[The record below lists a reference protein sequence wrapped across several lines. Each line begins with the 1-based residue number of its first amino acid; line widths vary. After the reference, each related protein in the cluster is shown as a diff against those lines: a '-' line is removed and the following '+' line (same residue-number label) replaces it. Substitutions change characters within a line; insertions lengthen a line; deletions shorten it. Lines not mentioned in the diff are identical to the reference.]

1 MNSEVIKVSEV
12 WEWLM
17 TMSDEETL
25 KYAQK
30 AKPKKLSKSF
40 TEKKRHS
47 NIKK

>member
-1 MNSEVIKVSEV
+1 MNSEVIKVSKV

-40 TEKKRHS
+40 TVKRNRS